1 VDRDKRTTLAEC
13 NSGLKHSGLSGR
25 ILARLFDLRSSETA
39 KLGVSQTVKIKI
51 TKVHRQ
57 RVLIPAVALRVLCQ
71 TCEREVETLTT
82 FQAAEILKVE
92 HRAVLAFISTGQVH
106 AVETVSRSLSICKN
120 SLLARR
126 SKKEND
132 E

>member
-1 VDRDKRTTLAEC
+1 VGRDKRTTLAEC
-13 NSGLKHSGLSGR
+13 NSGIKQSGLSDR
-25 ILARLFDLRSSETA
+25 ILARLFDLRSSQTA
-39 KLGVSQTVKIKI
+39 KLGVSQTMKIKI
-51 TKVHRQ
+51 TKVRRQ

-82 FQAAEILKVE
+82 VQAAEILKVA
-92 HRAVLAFISTGQVH
+92 HPVVLGFIFTGQLHV
-106 AVETVSRSLSICKN
+106 VESVSRPRICQY